1 MVGTDSMRCPRC
13 SCLEDKVMETRVSR
27 EGDTIRR
34 RRECLSCEFRFT
46 TREAVVPAEFI
57 VVKRDGTRE
66 EFNPDKL
73 CAGIRRACWKRSV
86 SEAQVEEMVN
96 AVVRDL
102 LTLQSREINSRE
114 IGERAMVALQRVDE
128 VAYVR
133 FASVYRR
140 FRNIDEFIDEVQN
153 LSGRQDASAAPT
165 PTDEERSGP
174 ASLPTPADSQA

>member
-1 MVGTDSMRCPRC
+1 MRCPRC
-13 SCLEDKVMETRVSR
+13 GCLEDKVMETRVSR

-46 TREAVVPAEFI
+46 TREAVIPAEFV

-86 SEAQVEEMVN
+86 SEVQVEDMVN
-96 AVVRDL
+96 AVIRDL
-102 LTLQSREINSRE
+102 LTLQSREICSRE
-114 IGERAMVALQRVDE
+114 IGERAMEVLQKVDE

-133 FASVYRR
+133 FASVYRS
-140 FRNIDEFIDEVQN
+140 FRNIGEFINEVQN
-153 LSGRQDASAAPT
+153 LSGRQDTPAAAAPV
-165 PTDEERSGP
+165 DP
-174 ASLPTPADSQA
+174 APADPPA

>member
-1 MVGTDSMRCPRC
+1 MRCPRC
-13 SCLEDKVMETRVSR
+13 ACLEDKVMETRVSR

-46 TREAVVPAEFI
+46 TREAVVPAEFV

-73 CAGIRRACWKRSV
+73 CAGIRRACWKRAV

-96 AVVRDL
+96 AIIRDL
-102 LTLQSREINSRE
+102 LTLQSREISTRE
-114 IGERAMVALQRVDE
+114 IGERAMEALQKVDE

-133 FASVYRR
+133 FASVYRS
-140 FRNIDEFIDEVQN
+140 FCNIGEFIDEVQN
-153 LSGRQDASAAPT
+153 LSGRQDASATTA
-165 PTDEERSGP
+165 SGP
-174 ASLPTPADSQA
+174 ADPPPAPADAEA

>member
-1 MVGTDSMRCPRC
+1 MRCPRC
-13 SCLEDKVMETRVSR
+13 GCLEDKVMETRVSR

-46 TREAVVPAEFI
+46 TREGVVPAEFV

-86 SEAQVEEMVN
+86 SEAQVDEMVN

-114 IGERAMVALQRVDE
+114 IGERAMEALQKVDE

-133 FASVYRR
+133 FASVYRS
-140 FRNIDEFIDEVQN
+140 FRNVGEFIDEVQN
-153 LSGRQDASAAPT
+153 LSGRQDASATSATAATDPLPPPDDDAPP
-165 PTDEERSGP
+165 PTG
-174 ASLPTPADSQA
+174 AADGQA

>member
-1 MVGTDSMRCPRC
+1 
-13 SCLEDKVMETRVSR
+13 METRISR

-46 TREAVVPAEFI
+46 TREAVVPAEFV

-73 CAGIRRACWKRSV
+73 SAGIRRACWKRSV

-96 AVVRDL
+96 AIIRDL
-102 LTLQSREINSRE
+102 LTLQSREISSRE
-114 IGERAMVALQRVDE
+114 IGERAMEALQKLDE

-133 FASVYRR
+133 FASVYRS
-140 FRNIDEFIDEVQN
+140 FRNVGEFIHEVQS
-153 LSGRQDASAAPT
+153 LSGRQEAAAATAAPGAAE
-165 PTDEERSGP
+165 PPPP
-174 ASLPTPADSQA
+174 AADAQA